1 MSEIPE
7 EEISEEEIPEEEI
20 PEEEI
25 PLPGAGTP
33 EAGLLPSVI
42 DYLNITWDITNE
54 RTNLLG
60 IIRRGMAYL
69 DRLAGHPLDYE
80 THHAGM
86 QLLLDY
92 CRYVRS
98 EALDVFQ
105 TNYLHE
111 RMALPLAEGATV
123 YAQGEPTAE

>member
-1 MSEIPE
+1 MST
-7 EEISEEEIPEEEI
+7 
-20 PEEEI
+20 
-25 PLPGAGTP
+25 PGA
-33 EAGLLPSVI
+33 LLPAVR
-42 DYLNITWDITNE
+42 DYLNITWDASGE
-54 RTNLLG
+54 DANLLG
-60 IIRRGMAYL
+60 IVRRGMAYL

-111 RMALPLAEGATV
+111 LMALQLDEGATV
-123 YAQGEPTAE
+123 YAQGEPTTE